1 VDVYDFV
8 QVKRTA
14 VTLAL
19 CGTLTAVLAVPAA
32 HAQESVS
39 SAVLT
44 ADPSPAT
51 AGAVVRF
58 SAPAGAASYA
68 WDFDGD
74 GVWDADGTKAQRDH
88 RYLDAGAYSV
98 NVRLTQPDGTE
109 QVSKLV
115 LDVGEAVVE
124 SDSNAAPDDT
134 PDDEPAVGATATR
147 DDTGGAP
154 ADAAPDTAPPA
165 PRTSHRTIV
174 AQTAATKTVTI
185 SDFEFTPATITV
197 NAGDTVEWTN
207 DGPTG
212 HSATANDKSFDTG
225 ILAKG
230 ESGSQTFD
238 TEGSFSYICTPH
250 PFMKGT
256 VKVVAAGTDTGSGS
270 NDSGSSGSGA
280 TDSGTGDTSGTG
292 TDTGSSD
299 TTGTDTGSS
308 GSGSGSGSDSSLPM
322 TGTADLRIV
331 GLVGFLLLL
340 GGFGLRRLTRWV

>member
-1 VDVYDFV
+1 VYDFV

-19 CGTLTAVLAVPAA
+19 CGALTAVLAVPAA
-32 HAQESVS
+32 HAQEPVTST
-39 SAVLT
+39 VLT

-51 AGAVVRF
+51 AGGVVRLA
-58 SAPAGAASYA
+58 APAGATDYA

-74 GVWDADGTKAQRDH
+74 GTWDATGPKAQRDH
-88 RYLDAGAYSV
+88 RYADAGTYSAT
-98 NVRLTQPDGTE
+98 VRLTAADGTE
-109 QVSKLV
+109 QVMKV
-115 LDVGEAVVE
+115 ALDVAPSVVAQ
-124 SDSNAAPDDT
+124 DVDDT
-134 PDDEPAVGATATR
+134 PDNEPAVGATAS
-147 DDTGGAP
+147 DDDGSDGAP
-154 ADAAPDTAPPA
+154 ADPAPDTTPSA

-174 AQTAATKTVTI
+174 AQTAATKNVTI

-225 ILAKG
+225 ILSKG

-256 VKVVAAGTDTGSGS
+256 VKVVAAGSDTGDDSGS
-270 NDSGSSGSGA
+270 TDSGSSGSGA
-280 TDSGTGDTSGTG
+280 TDSGTDDSLG

-308 GSGSGSGSDSSLPM
+308 DTGSGSGSDSSLPT
-322 TGTADLRIV
+322 TGTTDLRIV